1 MASNSNTLVDFF
13 GRNAEPIPEKEVVI
27 SNRFKDAEGNP
38 IKWKIRAIDAA
49 THQKLRSEALDMDV
63 GNDKRVKVKFNSAK
77 RNLGSVAASVVYP
90 DLRDAELQSY
100 YGVSTPSALIGVM
113 LLDDEFER
121 LLDAVDSLSEDT
133 KPDNLEEEA
142 KN

>member
-1 MASNSNTLVDFF
+1 MAANTLVDFF
-13 GRNAEPIPEKEVVI
+13 GRNAEKIPEKEVVI
-27 SNRFKDAEGNP
+27 SNRFKDADGKP

-49 THQKLRSEALDMDV
+49 THQKLRSEALDMKV
-63 GNDKRVKVKFNSAK
+63 GNDKKVNVKFNSAR
-77 RNLGSVAASVVYP
+77 RNLSTVAASVVYP
-90 DLRDAELQSY
+90 DLKDAELQDY
-100 YGVSTPSALIGVM
+100 YGVSTPSALIGAM

-133 KPDNLEEEA
+133 KPESLEEEA